1 MIDKIKNYIK
11 SKCDSYEIFLDN
23 ATQQNIEI
31 SNTKIDFISQG
42 SSQGLGIRV
51 EIGKKIGFDASK
63 GDYFIYLDADTELA
77 SKYTLDLL
85 AKPLDI
91 EAVFQEG
98 ERVGNILKQGMT
110 EKELEEWLYS

>member
-1 MIDKIKNYIK
+1 MFKDTLTKFNPQSDYLF
-11 SKCDSYEIFLDN
+11 SA
-23 ATQQNIEI
+23 AT
-31 SNTKIDFISQG
+31 
-42 SSQGLGIRV
+42 V
-51 EIGKKIGFDASK
+51 
-63 GDYFIYLDADTELA
+63 
-77 SKYTLDLL
+77 